1 MLPGVVSCTIDLSA
15 HPLPLQQI
23 EDALSHGI
31 VMIVA
36 TSAHRMNQI
45 VVLQERCPVDTGK
58 TVPKAVDGMIVEA
71 HGLGD
76 GLTAMMQ
83 LELIRKA

>member
-1 MLPGVVSCTIDLSA
+1 
-15 HPLPLQQI
+15 
-23 EDALSHGI
+23 
-31 VMIVA
+31 
-36 TSAHRMNQI
+36 MNQI
-45 VVLQERCPVDTGK
+45 VVLQERCPVHTDK
-58 TVPKAVDGMIVEA
+58 TVPKVVDGMIVEA